1 MAMKSVLTEYYNK
14 GEMKVMDKDP
24 KEQFRDLPDNTIIV
38 KVKRGS
44 KIRNI
49 MGFVEKSFKIF
60 LFPQEET
67 NTHMIFTGCGDAI
80 EKTITC
86 AEISKTK
93 FKGLHQVTKLS
104 SLRVEEYWDP
114 TKPDLDR
121 LQVIREI
128 PMIAILLSKNILD
141 ANELGYQ
148 GPEGYKNAKKVMKRK
163 KTQHGLSHSSEKL
176 VKDIAE

>member
-1 MAMKSVLTEYYNK
+1 MAMKSVSEYYNK

-49 MGFVEKSFKIF
+49 MGFVEKSFK
-60 LFPQEET
+60 EET

-121 LQVIREI
+121 LQVTREI

-148 GPEGYKNAKKVMKRK
+148 GPEGSKNSKKAMKRK
-163 KTQHGLSHSSEKL
+163 KTQHGQSHSSEKL